1 VNIVE
6 LINKKKNGI
15 SLSRQEIS
23 WIIRSYVTGE
33 IPDYQ
38 MSALLMAIYFKGM
51 KEKELLTF
59 TKEMMNSGSILN
71 LEEIK
76 LPKIDKH
83 SSGGVGDKISLIV
96 VPVVAA
102 CGVVVPMIAG
112 RGLGHTG
119 GTIDKLESIPGF
131 KTSMSREDF
140 IENLKRTGAC
150 IMSQTDEIVPA
161 DKKLYSLRDVTGA
174 VESIPL
180 IAASIMSK
188 KLAVSSDGIVLDI
201 KVGSGAFMGNIRA
214 ARELAKSLVWLG
226 KSMSRNTVALL
237 SDMDTPLGR
246 AIGNAL
252 EVREAIEVLKGGGE
266 GRLKELSIE
275 ISAWMLKLAKKARD
289 LQEGRQK
296 ALSVIREG
304 SALEK
309 FREIIR
315 AQQGD
320 DTVCS
325 DPERLR
331 VAERIWEVKA
341 IKAGYIQRIDAR
353 AVGEAATILGA
364 GRNKLTDRID
374 HSTGILLHRV
384 VGEYVKEGETIM
396 LLYYNN
402 EEKLNRALERLTGS
416 IIYSKVK
423 PVRRSIVYGIIT

>member
-1 VNIVE
+1 
-6 LINKKKNGI
+6 
-15 SLSRQEIS
+15 
-23 WIIRSYVTGE
+23 
-33 IPDYQ
+33 
-38 MSALLMAIYFKGM
+38 
-51 KEKELLTF
+51 
-59 TKEMMNSGSILN
+59 
-71 LEEIK
+71 
-76 LPKIDKH
+76 
-83 SSGGVGDKISLIV
+83 
-96 VPVVAA
+96 
-102 CGVVVPMIAG
+102 
-112 RGLGHTG
+112 
-119 GTIDKLESIPGF
+119 
-131 KTSMSREDF
+131 
-140 IENLKRTGAC
+140 
-150 IMSQTDEIVPA
+150 
-161 DKKLYSLRDVTGA
+161 
-174 VESIPL
+174 
-180 IAASIMSK
+180 
-188 KLAVSSDGIVLDI
+188 
-201 KVGSGAFMGNIRA
+201 
-214 ARELAKSLVWLG
+214 
-226 KSMSRNTVALL
+226 
-237 SDMDTPLGR
+237 
-246 AIGNAL
+246 
-252 EVREAIEVLKGGGE
+252 VREAIEVLKGGVE
-266 GRLKELSIE
+266 GGLKELSIE